1 MSDEQNTVLATSLN
15 PRPQTSRK
23 ICEACTQ
30 PTLGPL
36 MQCQN
41 GSVLNNWAR
50 CIPENVAIRFT
61 LKKSAEEVGTS
72 LLCDVSCLTNKNER
86 RRANKEC
93 TRTIPKCAGCCR
105 GAGGCNTPSHRVKH
119 RDVPLSLLAE
129 RQPSS
134 TQTSADPGSS
144 ASITEDTNVI
154 RHTFARPLDEGYAK
168 NYISRHR
175 QLLDANTKMEATQK
189 LKDLTTNS
197 VHVNYPPQHFKLVNS
212 QPGKFVPQ
220 EHTVIMAAAE
230 LETGGFIQHLA
241 AVYPSPLWVVH
252 DARVGIP
259 VIGPSSSARIL
270 LRKVSLSDDDCL
282 GLNAEISLIPL
293 IPIDE
298 HPHPLG
304 AIAQARRLLALS
316 SSSTRNSSPDPPS
329 SSKSSP
335 APPESAE
342 DERKIRPLP
351 FPFQYARD
359 MEPGMHALS
368 ALRKSTQRLGLSALE
383 SGFRAQPSF
392 KNCRF
397 KGQTVYKHLRIYNE
411 AVAANLSLSGET
423 KWSNIVKQVD
433 ALKTAI
439 TEPTALTKTDPV
451 VIDIIDD
458 DDGVGFDVKN
468 LKLER
473 YRCSDGILETYSP
486 PGSYMDVIVLDQ
498 YAAGKRMHVHMAQYS
513 ANGNLQTVA
522 LKKIVIPGPWFDL
535 WHNKSVATWVEGA
548 RLAECGILW
557 LAFASR
563 VRAVD
568 IDLVGFITQEGYRVF
583 DSRTHALAAIP
594 DEHNDDTLRHPFLQ
608 SLDAEG
614 IKDFTDNHTCNT
626 VCRALELNSIPLIF
640 PRDPN

>member
-1 MSDEQNTVLATSLN
+1 
-15 PRPQTSRK
+15 
-23 ICEACTQ
+23 
-30 PTLGPL
+30 
-36 MQCQN
+36 
-41 GSVLNNWAR
+41 
-50 CIPENVAIRFT
+50 
-61 LKKSAEEVGTS
+61 
-72 LLCDVSCLTNKNER
+72 
-86 RRANKEC
+86 
-93 TRTIPKCAGCCR
+93 
-105 GAGGCNTPSHRVKH
+105 
-119 RDVPLSLLAE
+119 
-129 RQPSS
+129 
-134 TQTSADPGSS
+134 
-144 ASITEDTNVI
+144 
-154 RHTFARPLDEGYAK
+154 
-168 NYISRHR
+168 
-175 QLLDANTKMEATQK
+175 
-189 LKDLTTNS
+189 
-197 VHVNYPPQHFKLVNS
+197 
-212 QPGKFVPQ
+212 
-220 EHTVIMAAAE
+220 MAAAE

-439 TEPTALTKTDPV
+439 TGMHSTQLQHTLTH
-451 VIDIIDD
+451 
-458 DDGVGFDVKN
+458 G
-468 LKLER
+468 R
-473 YRCSDGILETYSP
+473 
-486 PGSYMDVIVLDQ
+486 
-498 YAAGKRMHVHMAQYS
+498 
-513 ANGNLQTVA
+513 
-522 LKKIVIPGPWFDL
+522 
-535 WHNKSVATWVEGA
+535 
-548 RLAECGILW
+548 
-557 LAFASR
+557 
-563 VRAVD
+563 
-568 IDLVGFITQEGYRVF
+568 
-583 DSRTHALAAIP
+583 
-594 DEHNDDTLRHPFLQ
+594 
-608 SLDAEG
+608 
-614 IKDFTDNHTCNT
+614 
-626 VCRALELNSIPLIF
+626 
-640 PRDPN
+640 